1 MSAFPEA
8 QYVIDELT
16 DVIESQGSGGSL
28 ITVRT
33 EDSEFYGETITLSDG
48 HTSMTATM
56 SNQGVA
62 QFSGVTMSG
71 ELTVSATVSGQTY
84 STTVNVTYYGSYN
97 VELAM
102 ATGIY
107 GVIWDGSSSQAWTRT
122 DDAVDFTDPTPAINN
137 GIGSSPFDSIAP
149 WSEMEKVNDATCGT
163 MVKIPKFY
171 FKWTQSGSSLKLQ
184 ISKEAKEGFQVCPA
198 CADRDGHGERD
209 YVLVG
214 RYHCATSTFKSTT
227 GVKPAASATRDSFR
241 TSIHNLGSNVW
252 QYDIWTH
259 ITIWMLYLVE
269 YANWDTQK
277 TIGYGCGNNSG
288 TENMGYTDG
297 MTYHTGTSQT
307 DRTTYGVGTQYRYI
321 EGLWDNVL
329 DWCDGIYF
337 SDKDIYVIKN
347 PANNSDTT
355 GGVKVGTRADAGG
368 YIKSMKQSAVSGYEW
383 FLYPDDCQGADQ
395 DSYVGD
401 YCYYSA
407 SGVVLR
413 VGGYYGQYRNRGL
426 FCLYGYS
433 AASGQDAGI
442 GSRLLKIP
450 SAS

>member
-1 MSAFPEA
+1 MSAFAEA

-16 DVIESQGSGGSL
+16 EVIEGQGGGGSVV
-28 ITVRT
+28 TVLT
-33 EDSEFYGETITLSDG
+33 SDSEFYGETITLSDG
-48 HTSMTATM
+48 HTTMTETM
-56 SNQGVA
+56 NSQGVCR
-62 QFSGVTMSG
+62 FSGVMMSG
-71 ELTVSATVSGQTY
+71 ELTVSATVSGETY
-84 STTVNVTYYGSYN
+84 TSKVNVTYFGAYT

-102 ATGIY
+102 RTGIY
-107 GVIWDGSSSQAWTRT
+107 GVSWDGSSSQNWTRT
-122 DDAVDFTDPTPAINN
+122 DDSRDFVDPTPAINN

-171 FKWTQSGSSLKLQ
+171 YKWTQSGTTLSLQ
-184 ISKEAKEGFQVCPA
+184 ISKEPKDGFEICPA

-214 RYHCATSTFKSTT
+214 RYHCATSTYKSTT
-227 GVKPAASATRDSFR
+227 GVKPQASKTRAEFR
-241 TSIHNLGSNVW
+241 TAIHNLGTNVW

-277 TIGYGCGNNSG
+277 TIGYGCGNNSA
-288 TENMGYTDG
+288 TENMGYTDS
-297 MTYHTGTSQT
+297 MVYHTGTSQA
-307 DRTTYGVGTQYRYI
+307 DRTTYGVGTQYRNI
-321 EGLWDNVL
+321 EGLWDNVY
-329 DWCDGIYF
+329 DWCDSIYF
-337 SDKDIYVIKN
+337 SGTDVYVIKN
-347 PANNSDTT
+347 PSQNSDTT
-355 GGVKVGTRADAGG
+355 GGTKVGTRADASG
-368 YIKSMKQSAVSGYEW
+368 YIKSMKVSEAAGFEW

-401 YCYYSA
+401 YCSYGA
-407 SGVVLR
+407 SGVVLC
-413 VGGYYGQYRNRGL
+413 VGGDYGQGRYRGL
-426 FCLYGYS
+426 FCLYGSNAATNSS
-433 AASGQDAGI
+433 ANI